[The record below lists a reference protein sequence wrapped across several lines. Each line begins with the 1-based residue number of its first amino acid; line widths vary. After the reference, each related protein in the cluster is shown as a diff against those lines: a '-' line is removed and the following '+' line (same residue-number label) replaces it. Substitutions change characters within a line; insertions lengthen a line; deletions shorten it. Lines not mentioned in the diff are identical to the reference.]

1 MLRAP
6 ADDNDVMLL
15 AGILPQSV
23 GPYVSLMIAGF
34 VIGVVGHLSRSRWL
48 IALGIILVFLA
59 AVALPLVL
67 NAPATSPSLRGRC
80 RGPTEMGGSR
90 PWAASTSST

>member
-1 MLRAP
+1 MLQAP

-23 GPYVSLMIAGF
+23 GPYVSLMMAGF
-34 VIGVVGHLSRSRWL
+34 LIAIVGHLSRSRWL

-59 AVALPLVL
+59 AAGLPLAL
-67 NAPATSPSLRGRC
+67 NAFSDRPEPP
-80 RGPTEMGGSR
+80 GPLPR
-90 PWAASTSST
+90 PY

>member
-1 MLRAP
+1 VLQAP

-34 VIGVVGHLSRSRWL
+34 VIAVVGHLSRSRWL
-48 IALGIILVFLA
+48 IGVGILLVFLA
-59 AVALPLVL
+59 AAVLPLAL
-67 NAPATSPSLRGRC
+67 NAFSNHPEPP
-80 RGPTEMGGSR
+80 GPLPR
-90 PWAASTSST
+90 PY